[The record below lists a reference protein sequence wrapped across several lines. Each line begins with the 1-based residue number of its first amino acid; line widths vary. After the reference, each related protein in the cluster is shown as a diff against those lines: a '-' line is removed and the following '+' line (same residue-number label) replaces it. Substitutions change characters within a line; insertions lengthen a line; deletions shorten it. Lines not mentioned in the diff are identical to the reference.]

1 VTEYTHPILIKGR
14 YQVVALTPDAD
25 YDPGEIT
32 AYAVYNSSG
41 AKLRHELSLDD
52 AKAWVEQMIEE
63 ENLQRPDQPTPA
75 KTTRTKPT
83 RIRR

>member
-14 YQVVALTPDAD
+14 YQVVALTQDVE
-25 YDPGEIT
+25 YEPGEVI

-52 AKAWVEQMIEE
+52 AKAWMEQIIEE

-75 KTTRTKPT
+75 KTARAKPT